1 MNKKRAKT
9 FVLAVA
15 LCGLLISILG
25 CENTTTSP
33 IGGAENRPITDFV
46 GKTYK
51 GEWESFSVT
60 KEGDSIVLTIGAEPY
75 QTKGKSID
83 SKFATTGT
91 VYLLECSHH
100 NNYDNYQYPDYDTK
114 GNHSGCFHPVYIRS
128 INDKTVEWATF
139 YTSVE
144 GKPTA
149 CFSLNSKAK
158 AQEYLD
164 FTKWDPPTAY
174 STGTVVQ

>member
-60 KEGDSIVLTIGAEPY
+60 KEGESIVLTIGAGTDD
-75 QTKGKSID
+75 TKATVIESKS
-83 SKFATTGT
+83 ATTGT
-91 VYLLECSHH
+91 VHLLECSHH
-100 NNYDNYQYPDYDTK
+100 KNYGQYQYPTYAEQ
-114 GNHSGCFHPVYIRS
+114 NPHSGCFHPVYIRS

-164 FTKWDPPTAY
+164 FSKWDPPTAY